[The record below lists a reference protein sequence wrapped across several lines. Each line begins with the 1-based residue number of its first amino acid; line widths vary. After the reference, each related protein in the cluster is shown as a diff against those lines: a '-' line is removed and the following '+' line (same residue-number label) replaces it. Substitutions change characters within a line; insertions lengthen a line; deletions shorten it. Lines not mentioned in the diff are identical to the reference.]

1 MTAFNTI
8 VLFELYE
15 IAKQGYLSGRTANV
29 WIDVKSQSKGE
40 KHNKQVLIQAYQDIC
55 SLYNDS
61 RPMNYFQLFRI
72 LSAKIKKT
80 ITVIE

>member
-15 IAKQGYLSGRTANV
+15 IAKQGFLSGRKTNV
-29 WIDVKSQSKGE
+29 WIDGKGRNKGE

-55 SLYNDS
+55 SLYNNG
-61 RPMNYFQLFRI
+61 RPMSYFSLFKI

>member
-15 IAKQGYLSGRTANV
+15 IAKQGFLSDKKTNV
-29 WIDVKSQSKGE
+29 WIDVKCQSKGE
-40 KHNKQVLIQAYQDIC
+40 KHNKQLLIQAYQDIC
-55 SLYNDS
+55 SLYNIS
-61 RPMNYFQLFRI
+61 RPMNYFQLFKI

>member
-15 IAKQGYLSGRTANV
+15 IAKQGFLSDKKTNV
-29 WIDVKSQSKGE
+29 WIDVKCQSKGE
-40 KHNKQVLIQAYQDIC
+40 KHNKQLLIQAYQDIC
-55 SLYNDS
+55 SLYNNS
-61 RPMNYFQLFRI
+61 RPMNYFQLFKI